1 MIAADTDYNL
11 YLTQEEIGPIDVKP
25 GSCIWLLRKK
35 SKQETQTTKR
45 VAKLIS
51 ICHKMVNYTSSFC
64 EGFKEQYEI
73 IAKSSN
79 AIYIVIFGVNAIMSI
94 IASLGNSLI
103 IDALR
108 RCTSLHAPSKALL
121 FSLALSDL
129 GVGCIAQ
136 PLFVIHRLAAL
147 TRSYHIFCVSG
158 IGSYFVG
165 STLVSASFVT
175 STAIAIDR
183 YLALR
188 LPLRYR
194 EVVTIKRVTAVL
206 FASWLASLVWSALWF
221 WDKEVQNCLRIVLFS
236 LCFVTTTSSYF
247 IIYKHMRRYRFRV
260 EEHVGSAVVH
270 GAAGSHFNTLRFRR
284 SVVSMCKIYCLLL
297 ACYLPYNCLMVL
309 LNRLQLTSLTVA
321 LNAVFATLILS
332 NSALNPFV
340 FCRCIPEIRVI
351 VKSMFSVLAATSN

>member
-1 MIAADTDYNL
+1 MVATDDD
-11 YLTQEEIGPIDVKP
+11 PIDLKP

-35 SKQETQTTKR
+35 LRQETQQNGSQSLSLFLR
-45 VAKLIS
+45 R
-51 ICHKMVNYTSSFC
+51 KMVSHTSSFC

-73 IAKSSN
+73 IAKSSD
-79 AIYIVIFGVNAIMSI
+79 AIYIVIFVVNTVMSI

-103 IDALR
+103 LNALR
-108 RCTSLHAPSKALL
+108 RCSCLHAPSKALL

-147 TRSYHIFCVSG
+147 TRNYRIFCVSG

-188 LPLRYR
+188 LRLRYR
-194 EVVTIKRVTAVL
+194 LVVTTKRVTAVL
-206 FASWLASLVWSALWF
+206 FASWLASLIWSALWF
-221 WDKEVQNCLRIVLFS
+221 WDKEVQNFLRIALFS
-236 LCFVTTTSSYF
+236 FCFVTTTSSYF
-247 IIYKHMRRYRFRV
+247 IIYKQMRRYHFRV
-260 EEHVGSAVVH
+260 EEHVGSTVAH

-284 SVVSMCKIYCLLL
+284 SVISMCKIYCLLL
-297 ACYLPYNCLMVL
+297 ACYLPYNLLMVL

-321 LNAVFATLILS
+321 LNAIFATLVLS
-332 NSALNPFV
+332 NSALNPFI
-340 FCRCIPEIRVI
+340 FCRCIPEIRVM
-351 VKSMFSVLAATSN
+351 VKSALSVLGSTQTNSN

>member
-1 MIAADTDYNL
+1 MA
-11 YLTQEEIGPIDVKP
+11 
-25 GSCIWLLRKK
+25 
-35 SKQETQTTKR
+35 
-45 VAKLIS
+45 
-51 ICHKMVNYTSSFC
+51 NYTSYVC
-64 EGFKEQYEI
+64 EVFKERYEI
-73 IAKSSN
+73 IAKSSD
-79 AIYIVIFGVNAIMSI
+79 AIDIVIFAVNAIMSFV
-94 IASLGNSLI
+94 ASLGNSLI

-136 PLFVIHRLAAL
+136 PLFVIHRLAAS
-147 TRSYHIFCVSG
+147 TRSYRIFCISG
-158 IGSYFVG
+158 IGLYFVG
-165 STLVSASFVT
+165 SALVSASFVT
-175 STAIAIDR
+175 STAIALDR

-188 LPLRYR
+188 LRLRYR

-206 FASWLASLVWSALWF
+206 LASWLASLIWSALWF
-221 WDKEVQNCLRIVLFS
+221 WNKEVQNFLRIALFS

-270 GAAGSHFNTLRFRR
+270 GTAGSHFNTLRFRR

-309 LNRLQLTSLTVA
+309 LNRFQLTPLTVA
-321 LNAVFATLILS
+321 LNAVFATFVLS

-340 FCRCIPEIRVI
+340 ICRCIPEIRVM
-351 VKSMFSVLAATSN
+351 VKSMLSTLTVTAIKLF